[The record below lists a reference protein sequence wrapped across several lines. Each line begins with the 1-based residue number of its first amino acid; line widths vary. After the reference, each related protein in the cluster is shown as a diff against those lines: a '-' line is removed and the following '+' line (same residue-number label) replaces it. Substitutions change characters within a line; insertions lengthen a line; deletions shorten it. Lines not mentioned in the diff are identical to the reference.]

1 MFGVKTS
8 NFRGLISLEL
18 LKCLSAS
25 LHHHVQNVEGQL
37 KLSATLILK
46 TQMKLLG
53 DGSAKHVAIAGT
65 QFKNVSEFLSHIAS
79 LGIQKLATS
88 E

>member
-25 LHHHVQNVEGQL
+25 LHHHVQNAEGQL
-37 KLSATLILK
+37 KLSATSILK
-46 TQMKLLG
+46 TQMKLSG
-53 DGSAKHVAIAGT
+53 DENAKHVVIAGT
-65 QFKNVSEFLSHIAS
+65 QFKNVNEFLSRIAS